1 MKTCG
6 QCGYAVL
13 GALGPDGVD
22 LSKRFCFG
30 YPPTSIVTGPNL
42 INNLIN
48 IRPVVDVHDRAC
60 SLFKEVEIGV
70 FETDDP
76 KQIVLTSPIDRTRMG

>member
-22 LSKRFCFG
+22 LSKRLCFG
-30 YPPTSIVTGPNL
+30 YPPTSIAAGPNL
-42 INNLIN
+42 IT
-48 IRPVVDVHDRAC
+48 IRPVVDAHDRAC
-60 SLFKEVEIGV
+60 SVLLFKEVEISV

-76 KQIVLTSPIDRTRMG
+76 KQIVLTSPIDRTR

>member
-42 INNLIN
+42 IN
-48 IRPVVDVHDRAC
+48 IRPVVNVHDRAC

>member
-60 SLFKEVEIGV
+60 SLFKEV
-70 FETDDP
+70 
-76 KQIVLTSPIDRTRMG
+76 VLTPAIVRTRIG